1 MPKVVSPSN
10 GKRVKVVIKNTDLLD
25 RDPDDEFQTMPYT
38 GGNTDAIRRKSQ
50 DLEYGEQDTVAQLEQ
65 ILAQEEQSRGQ
76 KKNQEAEI
84 YLNQM
89 RDQAAEDNTIE
100 QESPSAAANIVI
112 KDKDF
117 SAVRRGVDSESPSRE
132 IRDDIKDIVKTFD
145 STEIGVL
152 LSQVE
157 EELQERAK
165 KALRT
170 ISPSKDKVDIN
181 DAQMGYL
188 KGIQDTLN

>member
-1 MPKVVSPSN
+1 M
-10 GKRVKVVIKNTDLLD
+10 
-25 RDPDDEFQTMPYT
+25 
-38 GGNTDAIRRKSQ
+38 
-50 DLEYGEQDTVAQLEQ
+50 
-65 ILAQEEQSRGQ
+65 
-76 KKNQEAEI
+76 
-84 YLNQM
+84 
-89 RDQAAEDNTIE
+89 
-100 QESPSAAANIVI
+100 
-112 KDKDF
+112 
-117 SAVRRGVDSESPSRE
+117 RRGVDSESPSRE